1 MVSYKESYM
10 TKQAGWLS
18 DAWGNLTNSISNG
31 LMDAQEGISNFFGG
45 NDTAVGRLFAPS
57 LDRQAKVRL
66 GFRAPTGGQPGDY
79 FDQVNKHIDQR
90 LAHLQRADQGLEKR
104 TQQELAAKA
113 QVKKMIASRNQKKQP
128 LATPPPSAQS
138 GVTVDKNG
146 QRLSQPG
153 QGASFVRTSKIN
165 GQPYYHF
172 SDGTMTTD
180 AGAARAAQAAAAN
193 KGGTPVAT
201 RASKQTGKKLS

>member
-1 MVSYKESYM
+1 M

-90 LAHLQRADQGLEKR
+90 LAHLQRADQGLEARTPKEIAARDAVQRRQSAQIAPKR
-104 TQQELAAKA
+104 TQQQNQQNWSAQMNAIAADDAAKR
-113 QVKKMIASRNQKKQP
+113 SNPTYR
-128 LATPPPSAQS
+128 QS
-138 GVTVDKNG
+138 VMEANAK
-146 QRLSQPG
+146 
-153 QGASFVRTSKIN
+153 
-165 GQPYYHF
+165 
-172 SDGTMTTD
+172 
-180 AGAARAAQAAAAN
+180 ARARSTCRSSAC
-193 KGGTPVAT
+193 
-201 RASKQTGKKLS
+201 